1 MAQKL
6 IKINQ
11 DHYVVVDDSKIEVG
25 DWVCTNGGGIRHITK
40 LNHDEKGTFTDD
52 GLLSKKDAS
61 ELCYICNYKKIT
73 HSTKPLEIIKGIGEN
88 SSINYYYG
96 TDRLSLQEVKE
107 LIGEVDV
114 EKKTE
119 NYAKDGLVLDTPYA
133 NGLFYGYIKGYTQAL
148 EDNKE
153 KKYTRNEVHAL
164 MCKAFQQ
171 GFKKAY
177 VVEAGLEGL
186 ETDVECAWI
195 LTKHDSTPE
204 KTEWEVQIVDGKL
217 KLKL

>member
-1 MAQKL
+1 MKL
-6 IKINQ
+6 VKINT

-96 TDRLSLQEVKE
+96 TDQLFLQEVRE

-114 EKKTE
+114 MTKAVRDIEGTSWDE
-119 NYAKDGLVLDTPYA
+119 DAKPSFLS
-133 NGLFYGYIKGYTQAL
+133 GYLRGYRQAL

-153 KKYTRNEVHAL
+153 KKYTEEDLGLFLEYVRDNYTGMGAPHLVHNKGGQRKT
-164 MCKAFQQ
+164 KAIVQDYIQ
-171 GFKKAY
+171 S
-177 VVEAGLEGL
+177 LQ
-186 ETDVECAWI
+186 
-195 LTKHDSTPE
+195 P
-204 KTEWEVQIVDGKL
+204 KTEWEVEIVDGKL